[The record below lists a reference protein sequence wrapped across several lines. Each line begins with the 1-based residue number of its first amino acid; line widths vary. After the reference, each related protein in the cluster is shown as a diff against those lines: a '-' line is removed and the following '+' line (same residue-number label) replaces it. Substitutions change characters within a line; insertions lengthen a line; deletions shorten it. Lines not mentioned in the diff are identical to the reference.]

1 MKKLLLFSLLGLYLM
16 TACEDKQ
23 DTGGDPS
30 QPLVFNSL
38 EADKYTLIPGE
49 TATIVAS
56 ASGYQLSY
64 HWSASAGDLVTTGI
78 LSEVLYVPS
87 PCHVGENTI
96 SCWFSTSRS
105 FRAWARAYRPP
116 AGTAGRPRRLRGF

>member
-96 SCWFSTSRS
+96 SCEVRDGNNNSETRS
-105 FRAWARAYRPP
+105 IIIVVE
-116 AGTAGRPRRLRGF
+116 